1 MTGGPWL
8 RNMSVPTKTTITRGA
23 PAHRVYG
30 HGVVVALPGDFR
42 AKGPVQLLK
51 ALGGNKAGKET
62 ADQALRRL
70 IETRARELPLP
81 PAVALTGQ
89 ARDGDAECTDLVTIV
104 TVLAKSSS
112 RVYLRDKEPNL
123 SSVVAGRRLVL
134 LVPGEVR
141 L

>member
-1 MTGGPWL
+1 MTDFL
-8 RNMSVPTKTTITRGA
+8 LHNMSVPAKTTITLEA

-30 HGVVVALPGDFR
+30 HGVVVWLPRNLR
-42 AKGPVQLLK
+42 ATGPLQLLE
-51 ALGGNKAGKET
+51 ALGGKKARSET
-62 ADQALRRL
+62 PEEALRRL

-81 PAVALTGQ
+81 PAVAITGQ
-89 ARDGDAECTDLVTIV
+89 ARDGDTECADLITIA

-123 SSVVAGRRLVL
+123 SSIVVGRRLVL
-134 LVPGEVR
+134 LVPNGVR